1 MKRKGELTTQQ
12 LITII
17 ILIVSFGVLLFF
29 IFRLNLGGDV
39 TNKEICHNSVLMKSK
54 SKIGGSALDCRTN
67 YICIS
72 GGGKCEGFSATDT
85 VEIDVN
91 SPNAKEQVMKA
102 IADEMADCWW
112 MFGEGK
118 VDYVGFSIGTAITG
132 DITCS
137 LCSIISFDKKIRDDE
152 KLKGGIEYEK
162 FYNYLQSIEK
172 ETGRNYLYYLYGA
185 QDIEEVKKI
194 IPINF
199 QESIEF
205 NKQYS
210 VLTGVGK
217 LDVLRKSANWFYSGF
232 DAFNSIFGLDKFLGK
247 TVKFK
252 GYGTIPVT
260 IKEKSK
266 VNGLG
271 CTDFLTKA

>member
-1 MKRKGELTTQQ
+1 MKKTAELTTQQ

-85 VEIDVN
+85 VEIDMGGTDDDRKN
-91 SPNAKEQVMKA
+91 RIMKA

-118 VDYVGFSIGTAITG
+118 VDYVGLDVKGTAIG
-132 DITCS
+132 GIKCV
-137 LCSIISFDKKIRDDE
+137 LCSRIKFESSLKTISISSNELETFLLKNE
-152 KLKGGIEYEK
+152 KSKSVSY
-162 FYNYLQSIEK
+162 SS
-172 ETGRNYLYYLYGA
+172 YLYGVNDVNKFDVSA
-185 QDIEEVKKI
+185 VDLNNEYIIFTGIGDLGLLKK
-194 IPINF
+194 
-199 QESIEF
+199 
-205 NKQYS
+205 
-210 VLTGVGK
+210 T
-217 LDVLRKSANWFYSGF
+217 ANWFASGF
-232 DAFNSIFGLDKFLGK
+232 DAFNAFFAITPKFGGQGL
-247 TVKFK
+247 
-252 GYGTIPVT
+252 IPV
-260 IKEKSK
+260 KLVKQSEMS
-266 VNGLG
+266 NED
-271 CTDFLTKA
+271 CTEFLTKA

>member
-72 GGGKCEGFSATDT
+72 GGEKCEGFSATDT
-85 VEIDVN
+85 VEIDMRGTDDDR
-91 SPNAKEQVMKA
+91 KKRVMKA

-118 VDYVGFSIGTAITG
+118 VAN
-132 DITCS
+132 
-137 LCSIISFDKKIRDDE
+137 
-152 KLKGGIEYEK
+152 
-162 FYNYLQSIEK
+162 YN
-172 ETGRNYLYYLYGA
+172 TLY
-185 QDIEEVKKI
+185 
-194 IPINF
+194 
-199 QESIEF
+199 
-205 NKQYS
+205 
-210 VLTGVGK
+210 
-217 LDVLRKSANWFYSGF
+217 
-232 DAFNSIFGLDKFLGK
+232 
-247 TVKFK
+247 
-252 GYGTIPVT
+252 
-260 IKEKSK
+260 
-266 VNGLG
+266 
-271 CTDFLTKA
+271 